1 MSTLSTGMDHQLLL
15 IREDIRTSRYVA
27 DALQG
32 RGYSVVTASMMDLS
46 ADPGLADSFDLIVID
61 HSEPRLNAMDI
72 CSELRHRHVQVPL
85 VVLAHR
91 AQVPRRVEIFNAG
104 ADDYL
109 IKPIDPEDLSARI
122 EVLLTRSCRN
132 KKPEIVSH
140 KFGKWR
146 VDFRRLS
153 FTRDGV
159 KVELSER
166 EIRLLRYFVDNRGKI
181 ISRTALLRDVWG
193 YRQAPLTR
201 TVDVHVLRLRNKIE
215 DNPREPRF
223 IVTVPGFGYRFD
235 G

>member
-1 MSTLSTGMDHQLLL
+1 MDYHLLL

-27 DALQG
+27 DALKG
-32 RGYSVVTASMMDLS
+32 RGYAVATVSTLEFSS
-46 ADPGLADSFDLIVID
+46 DPGLADTFDLIIID
-61 HSEPRLNAMDI
+61 HSEPRLNAMEI
-72 CSELRHRHVQVPL
+72 CSELRQRHIEVPL

-91 AQVPRRVEIFNAG
+91 AQVPHRVEIFNAG

-109 IKPIDPEDLSARI
+109 IKPIDPEDLGARI
-122 EVLLTRSCRN
+122 EALLIRAGKT

-146 VDFRRLS
+146 VDFRRLAL
-153 FTRDGV
+153 TRDGSR
-159 KVELSER
+159 VELSER
-166 EIRLLRYFVDNRGKI
+166 EIRLLQYFVENRGKT
-181 ISRTALLRDVWG
+181 ISRNALLRHVWG
-193 YRQAPLTR
+193 YQEAPLTR

-215 DNPREPRF
+215 ENPREPRF